1 MQNPIHTVAKA
12 RGRDRGVFSFPN
24 CFVSIFAESTLIY
37 ATTMLVSVC
46 FLAYTAPQL
55 FVLYSTLGSDELTFA
70 NGCKV

>member
-24 CFVSIFAESTLIY
+24 CFVSIFVESTLIY

-55 FVLYSTLGSDELTFA
+55 IRTFTSPIRPR
-70 NGCKV
+70 